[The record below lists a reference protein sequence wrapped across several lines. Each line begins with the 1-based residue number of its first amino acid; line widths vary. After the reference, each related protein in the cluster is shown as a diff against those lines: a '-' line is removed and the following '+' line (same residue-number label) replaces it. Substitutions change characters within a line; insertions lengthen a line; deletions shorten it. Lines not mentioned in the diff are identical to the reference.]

1 MFYQKYPN
9 IFSKYTTVSWVTQSD
24 NKVDR
29 TPSPHPVPPLGLSL
43 DFFLSKSFLLDT
55 HHRSPGWFH
64 WNFKIVKK
72 YATLWK
78 VREKI
83 DMNSLYMKRR
93 FWDNVKIQNII
104 WLLQL
109 KIAKH
114 HQFVRTI
121 ETLSFFFHLSIEN
134 ILYNSG
140 GSRNFKKRGAR
151 SRRCRILRSADWFD
165 APSHFTVSFCSKSSE

>member
-93 FWDNVKIQNII
+93 FWDNVKIHYMTTTTEDCKTSSVCKDNWNLVFLFSFIDR
-104 WLLQL
+104 
-109 KIAKH
+109 KH
-114 HQFVRTI
+114 FV
-121 ETLSFFFHLSIEN
+121 
-134 ILYNSG
+134 
-140 GSRNFKKRGAR
+140 
-151 SRRCRILRSADWFD
+151 
-165 APSHFTVSFCSKSSE
+165 